1 MLGPNALKAATD
13 LASAMGD
20 FPDDTRGEEIT
31 PIVLTQIAI
40 TLAQILDVLSEHLSK
55 EYDDS
60 TAPKD

>member
-1 MLGPNALKAATD
+1 MLGPNALEAATHM
-13 LASAMGD
+13 AAVMEE
-20 FPDDTRGEEIT
+20 FPEATT
-31 PIVLTQIAI
+31 QIVLTQIAI

>member
-1 MLGPNALKAATD
+1 MLGPNALKAATMLD
-13 LASAMGD
+13 SAI
-20 FPDDTRGEEIT
+20 PDDTRGEEIT